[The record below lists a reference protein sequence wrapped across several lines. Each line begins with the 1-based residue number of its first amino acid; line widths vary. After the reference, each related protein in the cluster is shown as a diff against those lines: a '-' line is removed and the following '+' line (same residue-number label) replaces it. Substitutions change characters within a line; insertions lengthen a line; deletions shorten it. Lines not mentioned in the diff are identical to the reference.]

1 MSYEKALRVYE
12 LQRIIWRK
20 AHVKI
25 YIGQIPAVVTSRDRP
40 HTQERINWPQHQIIT
55 NLKLKQIL

>member
-1 MSYEKALRVYE
+1 MRYEKALRLYKM
-12 LQRIIWRK
+12 QRIIWRK

-40 HTQERINWPQHQIIT
+40 HI
-55 NLKLKQIL
+55 